1 MYPREMKLVGVLLLA
16 LMSVLA
22 LADGP
27 SESGENEMSRNNL
40 PMSANMNNY
49 VDIIMMQVG
58 PWLNENFIPI
68 DLPDVVEGF
77 QHTPIIITYHG
88 ELELTNGLFHNIQSV
103 VRSGPAVM
111 HYDGKLLQ
119 VNVGATL
126 RQLAFTYD
134 YSAHIMDLGP
144 SGWVDVDVA
153 TMTFQSEFIINLN
166 NFFIYLGDFRLTNM
180 GSLNIRF
187 RGNVL
192 VDWLTNIFVSII
204 TTVFNNTITNVV
216 SNAMR
221 EFIQATLDEMN
232 ARVQAQGRALNEQEL
247 VQLVHQLK
255 TMF

>member
-1 MYPREMKLVGVLLLA
+1 MDLFYICIKNQSLPTFIYKKL
-16 LMSVLA
+16 
-22 LADGP
+22 
-27 SESGENEMSRNNL
+27 SRNTL

-49 VDIIMMQVG
+49 VDIIMIQVG
-58 PWLNENFIPI
+58 PWLNENYIPI

-77 QHTPIIITYHG
+77 EHTPIIITYHG

-103 VRSGPAVM
+103 VRNGPATM
-111 HYDGKLLQ
+111 HYDGKLLR
-119 VNVGATL
+119 VVVGATL

-144 SGWVDVDVA
+144 TGWVDVDVA
-153 TMTFQSEFIINLN
+153 TTTFQSEFIINLD
-166 NFFIYLGDFRLTNM
+166 NFFIYLGDFRLTDM

-204 TTVFNNTITNVV
+204 TTVFNNTIRNVV
-216 SNAMR
+216 SNTMR

-232 ARVQAQGRALNEQEL
+232 ARIQAQGRVMNEQDMF
-247 VQLVHQLK
+247 QFAQQLK
-255 TMF
+255 FVLQGSA